1 MLFMINTFM
10 RQSAAFGSN
19 ILAANSIL
27 FQIQYIIGDIFAG
40 LSQSA
45 ALYAGVAVGEKNSRL
60 FFDNLKI
67 NGLWSLLMG
76 GLLSFGYYLL
86 REPILY
92 CFTDLPDV
100 LAAAYEYDIYIVFFP
115 FIAALGIVYYGIFN
129 GALITA
135 PICYS
140 MLLTVIAFLISKTAL
155 IPIFGNAGLWQSFLI
170 FYLGRTIFLLI
181 FLPFLYRK
189 LGFKRSGK
197 IF

>member
-1 MLFMINTFM
+1 
-10 RQSAAFGSN
+10 
-19 ILAANSIL
+19 
-27 FQIQYIIGDIFAG
+27 
-40 LSQSA
+40 
-45 ALYAGVAVGEKNSRL
+45 
-60 FFDNLKI
+60 
-67 NGLWSLLMG
+67 MG

-189 LGFKRSGK
+189 LGFKRLGR
-197 IF
+197 FFNANNGQ

>member
-1 MLFMINTFM
+1 
-10 RQSAAFGSN
+10 
-19 ILAANSIL
+19 
-27 FQIQYIIGDIFAG
+27 
-40 LSQSA
+40 
-45 ALYAGVAVGEKNSRL
+45 
-60 FFDNLKI
+60 
-67 NGLWSLLMG
+67 MG

-140 MLLTVIAFLISKTAL
+140 MLLTVIAFLISKTSETL
-155 IPIFGNAGLWQSFLI
+155 SL
-170 FYLGRTIFLLI
+170 
-181 FLPFLYRK
+181 
-189 LGFKRSGK
+189 
-197 IF
+197 